1 MHNCSSLLPE
11 RNFLGAVP
19 FARQTSLAVENTG
32 NVMGHS
38 GRTVAITPERGEVC
52 EDCLTWKKPPNCGKA
67 IFLYCY
73 QPSEY

>member
-1 MHNCSSLLPE
+1 MHSCSSLLPE

-52 EDCLTWKKPPNCGKA
+52 EDC
-67 IFLYCY
+67 
-73 QPSEY
+73 